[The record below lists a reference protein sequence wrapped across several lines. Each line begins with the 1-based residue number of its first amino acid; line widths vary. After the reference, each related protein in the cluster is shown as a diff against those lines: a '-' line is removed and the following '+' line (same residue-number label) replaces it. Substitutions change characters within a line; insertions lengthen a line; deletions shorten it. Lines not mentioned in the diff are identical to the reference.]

1 MIKHYL
7 KVALRNLMNFK
18 VHSLISAIC
27 LAIGITC
34 FSMMNYFIGA
44 VAGEIKLSDDNE
56 YSIQLHGASSQ
67 TASDIYLFKEDFDY
81 LKGLPIAGIDALVAS
96 SSYSNGKEITAIDKK
111 QQELPF
117 LVSFKNVSSNY
128 FTYNSFKLKY
138 GSQEITAPD
147 EVIISQSFARKAFG
161 KEDPIGQVIRQETEA
176 NSPSDFIKVYRV
188 VNVALTEE
196 KDHHGKTIDCYF
208 PLSMKSRTP
217 LSIRSRL
224 TGQTTTES
232 LNKQLKTMSWKRGD
246 QDIYLYAFLES
257 EQNDSVQRTISIL
270 LARFIASL
278 ILLSGLINFLK
289 FIIQMFYNRQRE
301 LVLRKCIG
309 SDIKGLFALLFA
321 EIFWM
326 LSVAFFLSLI
336 VTEIILSLAYTYIR
350 PEDMISFSL
359 VEIYG
364 SQFVLYLVLLL
375 ICMLAI
381 LYPIYRLR
389 RLSILH
395 SIVQRQKR
403 HVFRNFMIA
412 LQLAISIFFT
422 GGVFG
427 ITLLFDEMFG
437 GMYHPLSAE
446 EENQVISLSVNT
458 IRMQNNMDAI
468 LSDIQSLPEI
478 TDRTSAFNT
487 FDADVYTYMTYMK
500 NGNPRGNVLMI
511 QAEPHYFEFFKIPFS
526 GKLVDKDARGFVY
539 ISEQFKELLQRDS
552 VEGSVTLGGEEYR
565 IAGTYRALNKEG
577 ALNRSVGSV
586 FLVNPQAYTYY
597 FKTSHPDITPVALEK
612 ITEICRRYVPD
623 TLPLDIR
630 KTGDSKQSVMGSV
643 ALLQTASLL
652 LAIVSMLLL
661 ILSIYSG
668 ISMDVINRQKE
679 VAIRKINGATP
690 KVIALL
696 FGKIYLIIYL
706 SVFVIIYPLVRLM
719 LIRIAQ
725 KSSLQ
730 SIYSWNWG
738 ILLFFTM
745 ALLIFLVTAYKIY
758 KVMHLNPASI
768 LKKE

>member
-34 FSMMNYFIGA
+34 FSMMNYFIDAITGK
-44 VAGEIKLSDDNE
+44 VELSDNNK
-56 YSIQLHGASSQ
+56 YSIRLSGASSQ
-67 TASDIYLFKEDFDY
+67 TAADIYLFKEDFDY
-81 LKGLPIAGIDALVAS
+81 LKELPIAGIDTLVAS

-111 QQELPF
+111 QRELPF
-117 LVSFKNVSSNY
+117 LVSFQNVSSNY
-128 FTYNSFKLKY
+128 FTYNSLQLKY
-138 GSQEITAPD
+138 GNQEITAPD
-147 EVIISQSFARKAFG
+147 EVIVSRSFARKAFG
-161 KEDPIGQVIRQETEA
+161 EENPIGQVIRQETEA
-176 NSPSDFIKVYRV
+176 TNPSDLMVYKI

-196 KDHHGKTIDCYF
+196 KDSHGKTIDCYF
-208 PLSMKSRTP
+208 PLSAKSRTP
-217 LSIRSRL
+217 LCIRSRL
-224 TGQTTTES
+224 TGQTTTAS
-232 LNKQLKTMSWKRGD
+232 LNKQLKGLTWKHGD
-246 QDIYLYAFLES
+246 QDIYLYASLES
-257 EQNDSVQRTISIL
+257 EQNSSVQRTISIL

-326 LSVAFFLSLI
+326 LSVAFLLSLA
-336 VTEIILSLAYTYIR
+336 VTEITLSLVYTYIR

-359 VEIYG
+359 VDLYG
-364 SQFVLYLVLLL
+364 SQLGLYLTLLL

-389 RLSILH
+389 RLSVLH
-395 SIVQRQKR
+395 SVVQRQKR

-412 LQLAISIFFT
+412 LQLAISILFT

-427 ITLLFDEMFG
+427 ITLLFNEMFE
-437 GMYHPLSAE
+437 GMYRPLSTE
-446 EENQVISLSVNT
+446 EENRVISISVNT
-458 IRMQNNMDAI
+458 ICMQKNMDAI
-468 LSDIQSLPEI
+468 LSDIQSLSEI

-487 FDADVYTYMTYMK
+487 FDADVYTYMK
-500 NGNPRGNVLMI
+500 DGKPRGNVMMI

-526 GKLVDKDARGFVY
+526 GKLVDKDAQGFVY
-539 ISEQFKELLQRDS
+539 ISEQFKEQLQRDS
-552 VEGSVTLGGEEYR
+552 ITGSVTLDGKEYR
-565 IAGTYRALNKEG
+565 IAGTYRALNREDTQSS
-577 ALNRSVGSV
+577 SVGSV

-597 FKTSHPDITPVALEK
+597 FKTLHSDITPVALEK
-612 ITEICRRYVPD
+612 ITEICRRYVPE
-623 TLPLDIR
+623 TLPLNIR
-630 KTGDSKQSVMGSV
+630 NTGDSKQSVMGTV

-652 LAIVSMLLL
+652 LAIVSILLL

-690 KVIALL
+690 RVIALL

-706 SVFVIIYPLVRLM
+706 SVFVIIYPLVRLV
-719 LIRIAQ
+719 LISIAQ
-725 KSSLQ
+725 KSNLQ
-730 SIYSWNWG
+730 SIYSWSWG
-738 ILLFFTM
+738 VLLFFTM

-758 KVMHLNPASI
+758 KVMHLNPASV

>member
-34 FSMMNYFIGA
+34 FSMMNYFIDAITGK
-44 VAGEIKLSDDNE
+44 VELSDNNK
-56 YSIQLHGASSQ
+56 YSIRLSGASSQ
-67 TASDIYLFKEDFDY
+67 TAADIYLFKEDFDY
-81 LKGLPIAGIDALVAS
+81 LKELPIAGIDTLVAF

-111 QQELPF
+111 QRELPF
-117 LVSFKNVSSNY
+117 LVSFQNVSSNY
-128 FTYNSFKLKY
+128 FTYNSLQLKY
-138 GSQEITAPD
+138 GNQEITAPD
-147 EVIISQSFARKAFG
+147 EVIVSQSFARKAFG
-161 KEDPIGQVIRQETEA
+161 EENPIGQVIRQETEA
-176 NSPSDFIKVYRV
+176 ANPSDLMVYKI

-196 KDHHGKTIDCYF
+196 KDFHGKTIDCYF
-208 PLSMKSRTP
+208 PLSAKSRTP
-217 LSIRSRL
+217 LCIRSRL

-232 LNKQLKTMSWKRGD
+232 LNKQLKGLTWKHGD
-246 QDIYLYAFLES
+246 QDIYLYASLES
-257 EQNDSVQRTISIL
+257 EQNSSVQRTISIL

-326 LSVAFFLSLI
+326 LSVAFLLSLA
-336 VTEIILSLAYTYIR
+336 VTEITLSLAYTYIR

-359 VEIYG
+359 VDLYG
-364 SQFVLYLVLLL
+364 SQLGLYLALLL

-389 RLSILH
+389 RLSVLH
-395 SIVQRQKR
+395 SVVQRQKR

-412 LQLAISIFFT
+412 LQLAISILFT

-427 ITLLFDEMFG
+427 ITLLFNEMFE
-437 GMYHPLSAE
+437 GMYRPLSTE
-446 EENQVISLSVNT
+446 EENRVISISVNT
-458 IRMQNNMDAI
+458 ICMQKNMDAI
-468 LSDIQSLPEI
+468 LSDIQSLSEI
-478 TDRTSAFNT
+478 TDRT
-487 FDADVYTYMTYMK
+487 YMK
-500 NGNPRGNVLMI
+500 DGKPRGNVMMI

-526 GKLVDKDARGFVY
+526 GKLVDKDAQGFVY
-539 ISEQFKELLQRDS
+539 ISEQFKEQLQRDS
-552 VEGSVTLGGEEYR
+552 IAGSVTLDGKEYR
-565 IAGTYRALNKEG
+565 IAGTYRALNREDTQSS
-577 ALNRSVGSV
+577 SVGSV

-597 FKTSHPDITPVALEK
+597 FKTLHSDITPVALEK
-612 ITEICRRYVPD
+612 ITEICRRYVPE
-623 TLPLDIR
+623 TLPLNIR
-630 KTGDSKQSVMGSV
+630 NTGDSKQSVMGTV

-652 LAIVSMLLL
+652 LAIVSILLL

-690 KVIALL
+690 RVIALL

-706 SVFVIIYPLVRLM
+706 SVFVIIYPLVRLV
-719 LIRIAQ
+719 LISIAQ
-725 KSSLQ
+725 KSNLQ
-730 SIYSWNWG
+730 SIYSWSWG
-738 ILLFFTM
+738 VLLFFTM

-758 KVMHLNPASI
+758 KVMHLNPASV

>member
-34 FSMMNYFIGA
+34 FSMMNYFIDAITGK
-44 VAGEIKLSDDNE
+44 VELSDNNK
-56 YSIQLHGASSQ
+56 YSIRLSGASSQ
-67 TASDIYLFKEDFDY
+67 TAADIYLFMEDFDY
-81 LKGLPIAGIDALVAS
+81 LKELPIAGIDTLVAF

-111 QQELPF
+111 QRELPF
-117 LVSFKNVSSNY
+117 LVSFQNVSSNY
-128 FTYNSFKLKY
+128 FTYNSLQLKY
-138 GSQEITAPD
+138 GNQEITAPD
-147 EVIISQSFARKAFG
+147 EVIVSQSFARKAFG
-161 KEDPIGQVIRQETEA
+161 EENPIGQVIRQETEA
-176 NSPSDFIKVYRV
+176 ANPSDLMVYKI

-196 KDHHGKTIDCYF
+196 KDFHGKTIDCYF
-208 PLSMKSRTP
+208 PLSAKSRTP
-217 LSIRSRL
+217 LCIRSRL

-232 LNKQLKTMSWKRGD
+232 LNKQLKGLTWKHGD
-246 QDIYLYAFLES
+246 QDIYLYASLES
-257 EQNDSVQRTISIL
+257 EQNSSVQRTI
-270 LARFIASL
+270 RFIASL

-326 LSVAFFLSLI
+326 LSVAFLLSLA
-336 VTEIILSLAYTYIR
+336 VTEITLSLAYTYIR

-359 VEIYG
+359 VDLYG
-364 SQFVLYLVLLL
+364 SQLGLYLALLL

-389 RLSILH
+389 RLSVLH
-395 SIVQRQKR
+395 SVVQRQKR

-412 LQLAISIFFT
+412 LQLAISILFT

-427 ITLLFDEMFG
+427 ITLLFNEMFE
-437 GMYHPLSAE
+437 GMYRPLSTE
-446 EENQVISLSVNT
+446 EENRVISISVNT
-458 IRMQNNMDAI
+458 ICMQKNMDAI
-468 LSDIQSLPEI
+468 LSDIQSLSEI

-500 NGNPRGNVLMI
+500 DGKPRGNVMMI

-526 GKLVDKDARGFVY
+526 GKLVDKDAQGFVY
-539 ISEQFKELLQRDS
+539 ISEQFKEQLQRDS
-552 VEGSVTLGGEEYR
+552 IAGSVTLDGKEYR
-565 IAGTYRALNKEG
+565 IAGTYRALNREDTQSS
-577 ALNRSVGSV
+577 SVGSV

-597 FKTSHPDITPVALEK
+597 FKTLHSDITPVALEK
-612 ITEICRRYVPD
+612 ITEICRRYVPE
-623 TLPLDIR
+623 TLPLNIR
-630 KTGDSKQSVMGSV
+630 NTGDSKQSVMGTV

-652 LAIVSMLLL
+652 LAIVSILLL

-690 KVIALL
+690 RVIALL

-706 SVFVIIYPLVRLM
+706 SVFVIIYPLVRLV
-719 LIRIAQ
+719 LISIAQ
-725 KSSLQ
+725 KSNLQ
-730 SIYSWNWG
+730 SIYSWSWG
-738 ILLFFTM
+738 VLLFFTM

-758 KVMHLNPASI
+758 KVMHLNPASV

>member
-34 FSMMNYFIGA
+34 FSMMNYFIDAITGK
-44 VAGEIKLSDDNE
+44 VELSDNNK
-56 YSIQLHGASSQ
+56 YSIRLSGASSQ
-67 TASDIYLFKEDFDY
+67 TAADIYLFKEDFDY
-81 LKGLPIAGIDALVAS
+81 LKELPIAGIDTLVAS

-111 QQELPF
+111 QRELPF
-117 LVSFKNVSSNY
+117 LVSFQNVSSNY
-128 FTYNSFKLKY
+128 FTYNSLQLKY
-138 GSQEITAPD
+138 GNQEITAPD
-147 EVIISQSFARKAFG
+147 EVIVSRSFARKAFG
-161 KEDPIGQVIRQETEA
+161 EENPIGQVIRQETEA
-176 NSPSDFIKVYRV
+176 ANPSDLMVYKI

-196 KDHHGKTIDCYF
+196 KDFHGKTIDCYF
-208 PLSMKSRTP
+208 PLSAKSRTP
-217 LSIRSRL
+217 LCIRSRL

-232 LNKQLKTMSWKRGD
+232 LNKQLKGLTWKHGD
-246 QDIYLYAFLES
+246 QDIYLYASLES
-257 EQNDSVQRTISIL
+257 EQNSSVQRTISIL

-326 LSVAFFLSLI
+326 LSVAFLLSLA
-336 VTEIILSLAYTYIR
+336 VTEITLSLVYTYIR

-359 VEIYG
+359 VDLYG
-364 SQFVLYLVLLL
+364 SQLGLYLALLL

-389 RLSILH
+389 RLSVLH
-395 SIVQRQKR
+395 SVVQRQKR

-412 LQLAISIFFT
+412 LQLAISILFT

-427 ITLLFDEMFG
+427 ITLLFNEMFE
-437 GMYHPLSAE
+437 GMYRPLSTE
-446 EENQVISLSVNT
+446 EENRVISISVNT
-458 IRMQNNMDAI
+458 ICMQKNMDAI
-468 LSDIQSLPEI
+468 LSDIQSLSEI
-478 TDRTSAFNT
+478 TDRTYAY
-487 FDADVYTYMTYMK
+487 VYTYMTYMK
-500 NGNPRGNVLMI
+500 DGKPRGNVMMI

-526 GKLVDKDARGFVY
+526 GKLVDKDAQGFVY
-539 ISEQFKELLQRDS
+539 ISEQFKEQLQRDS
-552 VEGSVTLGGEEYR
+552 IAGSVTLDGKEYR
-565 IAGTYRALNKEG
+565 IAGTYRALNREDTQSS
-577 ALNRSVGSV
+577 SVGSV

-597 FKTSHPDITPVALEK
+597 FKTLHSDITPVALEK
-612 ITEICRRYVPD
+612 ITEICRRYVPE
-623 TLPLDIR
+623 TLPLNIR
-630 KTGDSKQSVMGSV
+630 NTGDSKQSVMGTV

-652 LAIVSMLLL
+652 LAIVSILLL

-690 KVIALL
+690 RVIALL

-706 SVFVIIYPLVRLM
+706 SVFVIIYPLVRLV
-719 LIRIAQ
+719 LISIAQ
-725 KSSLQ
+725 KSNLQ
-730 SIYSWNWG
+730 SIYSWSWG

-758 KVMHLNPASI
+758 KVMHLNPASV

>member
-34 FSMMNYFIGA
+34 FSMMNYFIDAITGK
-44 VAGEIKLSDDNE
+44 VELSDNNK
-56 YSIQLHGASSQ
+56 YSIRLSGASSQ
-67 TASDIYLFKEDFDY
+67 TAADIYLFKEDFDY
-81 LKGLPIAGIDALVAS
+81 LKELPIAGIDTLVAS

-111 QQELPF
+111 QRELPF
-117 LVSFKNVSSNY
+117 LVSFQNVSSNY
-128 FTYNSFKLKY
+128 FTYNSLQLKY
-138 GSQEITAPD
+138 GNQEITAPD
-147 EVIISQSFARKAFG
+147 EVIVSRSFARKAFG
-161 KEDPIGQVIRQETEA
+161 EENPIGQVIRQETEA
-176 NSPSDFIKVYRV
+176 ANPSDLMVYKI

-196 KDHHGKTIDCYF
+196 KDSHGKTIDCYF
-208 PLSMKSRTP
+208 PLSAKSRTP
-217 LSIRSRL
+217 LCIRSRL

-232 LNKQLKTMSWKRGD
+232 LNKQLKGLTWKHGD
-246 QDIYLYAFLES
+246 QDIYLYASLES
-257 EQNDSVQRTISIL
+257 EQNSSVQRTISIL

-326 LSVAFFLSLI
+326 LSVAFLLSLAVTEITLSLI
-336 VTEIILSLAYTYIR
+336 YTYIR

-359 VEIYG
+359 VDLYG
-364 SQFVLYLVLLL
+364 SQLGLYLALLL

-389 RLSILH
+389 RLSVLH
-395 SIVQRQKR
+395 SVVQRQKR

-412 LQLAISIFFT
+412 LQLAISILFT

-427 ITLLFDEMFG
+427 ITLLFNEMFE
-437 GMYHPLSAE
+437 GMYRPLSTE
-446 EENQVISLSVNT
+446 EENRVISISVNT
-458 IRMQNNMDAI
+458 ICMQKNMDAI
-468 LSDIQSLPEI
+468 LSDIQSLSEI

-500 NGNPRGNVLMI
+500 DGKPRGNVMMI

-526 GKLVDKDARGFVY
+526 GKLVDKDAQGFVY
-539 ISEQFKELLQRDS
+539 ISEQFKEQLQRDS
-552 VEGSVTLGGEEYR
+552 ITGSVTLDGKEYR
-565 IAGTYRALNKEG
+565 IAGTYRALNREDTQSS
-577 ALNRSVGSV
+577 SVGSV

-597 FKTSHPDITPVALEK
+597 FKTLHSDITPVALEK
-612 ITEICRRYVPD
+612 ITEICRRYVPE
-623 TLPLDIR
+623 TLPLNIR
-630 KTGDSKQSVMGSV
+630 NTGDSVMGTV

-652 LAIVSMLLL
+652 LAIVSILLL

-690 KVIALL
+690 RVIALL

-706 SVFVIIYPLVRLM
+706 SVFVIIYPLVRLV
-719 LIRIAQ
+719 LISITQ
-725 KSSLQ
+725 KSNLQ
-730 SIYSWNWG
+730 SIYSWSWG
-738 ILLFFTM
+738 VLLFFTM

-758 KVMHLNPASI
+758 KVMHLNPASV

>member
-34 FSMMNYFIGA
+34 FSMMNYFIDAITGK
-44 VAGEIKLSDDNE
+44 VELSDNNK
-56 YSIQLHGASSQ
+56 YSIRLSGASSQ
-67 TASDIYLFKEDFDY
+67 TAADIYLFKEDFDY
-81 LKGLPIAGIDALVAS
+81 LKELPIAGIDTLVAS

-111 QQELPF
+111 QRELPF
-117 LVSFKNVSSNY
+117 LVSFQNVSSNY
-128 FTYNSFKLKY
+128 FTYNSLQLKY
-138 GSQEITAPD
+138 GNQEITAPD
-147 EVIISQSFARKAFG
+147 EVIVSRSFARKAFG
-161 KEDPIGQVIRQETEA
+161 EENPIGQVIRQETEA
-176 NSPSDFIKVYRV
+176 ANPSDLMVY
-188 VNVALTEE
+188 
-196 KDHHGKTIDCYF
+196 KTIDCYF
-208 PLSMKSRTP
+208 PLSAKSRTP
-217 LSIRSRL
+217 LCIRSRL

-232 LNKQLKTMSWKRGD
+232 LNKQLKGLTWKHGD
-246 QDIYLYAFLES
+246 QDIYLYASLES
-257 EQNDSVQRTISIL
+257 EQNSSVQRTISIL

-326 LSVAFFLSLI
+326 LSVAFLLSLAVTEITLSLI
-336 VTEIILSLAYTYIR
+336 YTYIR

-359 VEIYG
+359 VDLYG
-364 SQFVLYLVLLL
+364 SQLGLYLALLL

-389 RLSILH
+389 RLSVLH
-395 SIVQRQKR
+395 SVVQRQKR

-412 LQLAISIFFT
+412 LQLAISILFT

-427 ITLLFDEMFG
+427 ITLLFNEMFE
-437 GMYHPLSAE
+437 GMYRPLSTE
-446 EENQVISLSVNT
+446 EENRVISISVNT
-458 IRMQNNMDAI
+458 ICMQKNMDAI
-468 LSDIQSLPEI
+468 LSDIQSLSEI

-500 NGNPRGNVLMI
+500 DGKPRGNVMMI

-526 GKLVDKDARGFVY
+526 GKLVDKDAQGFVY
-539 ISEQFKELLQRDS
+539 ISEQFKEQLQRDS
-552 VEGSVTLGGEEYR
+552 ITGSVTLDGKEYR
-565 IAGTYRALNKEG
+565 IAGTYRALNREDTQSS
-577 ALNRSVGSV
+577 SVGSV

-597 FKTSHPDITPVALEK
+597 FKTLHSDITPVALEK
-612 ITEICRRYVPD
+612 ITEICRRYVPE
-623 TLPLDIR
+623 TLPLNIR
-630 KTGDSKQSVMGSV
+630 NTGDSKQSVMGTV

-652 LAIVSMLLL
+652 LAIVSILLL

-690 KVIALL
+690 RVIALL

-706 SVFVIIYPLVRLM
+706 SVFVIIYPLVRLE
-719 LIRIAQ
+719 LISITQ
-725 KSSLQ
+725 KSNLQ
-730 SIYSWNWG
+730 SIYSWSWG

-758 KVMHLNPASI
+758 KVMHLNPASV

>member
-34 FSMMNYFIGA
+34 FSMMNYFIDAITGK
-44 VAGEIKLSDDNE
+44 VELSDNNK
-56 YSIQLHGASSQ
+56 YSIRLSGASSQ
-67 TASDIYLFKEDFDY
+67 TAADIYLFKEDFDY
-81 LKGLPIAGIDALVAS
+81 LKELPIAGIDTLVAS

-111 QQELPF
+111 QRELPF
-117 LVSFKNVSSNY
+117 LVSFQNVSSNY
-128 FTYNSFKLKY
+128 FTYNSLQLKY
-138 GSQEITAPD
+138 GNQEITAPD
-147 EVIISQSFARKAFG
+147 EVIVSRSFARKAFG
-161 KEDPIGQVIRQETEA
+161 EENPIGQVIRQETEA
-176 NSPSDFIKVYRV
+176 ANPSDLMVYKI

-196 KDHHGKTIDCYF
+196 KDFHGKTIDCYF
-208 PLSMKSRTP
+208 PLSAKSRTP
-217 LSIRSRL
+217 LCIRSRL

-232 LNKQLKTMSWKRGD
+232 LNKQLKGLTWKHGD
-246 QDIYLYAFLES
+246 QDIYLYASLES
-257 EQNDSVQRTISIL
+257 EQNSSVQRTISIL

-326 LSVAFFLSLI
+326 LSVAFLLSLA
-336 VTEIILSLAYTYIR
+336 VTEITLSLVYTYIR

-359 VEIYG
+359 VDLYG
-364 SQFVLYLVLLL
+364 SQLGLYLALLL

-389 RLSILH
+389 RLSVLH
-395 SIVQRQKR
+395 SVVQRQKR

-412 LQLAISIFFT
+412 LQLAISILFT

-427 ITLLFDEMFG
+427 ITLLFNEMFE
-437 GMYHPLSAE
+437 GMYRPLSTE
-446 EENQVISLSVNT
+446 EENRVISISVNT
-458 IRMQNNMDAI
+458 ICMQKNMDAI
-468 LSDIQSLPEI
+468 LSDIQSLSEI

-500 NGNPRGNVLMI
+500 DGKPRGNV
-511 QAEPHYFEFFKIPFS
+511 KIPFS
-526 GKLVDKDARGFVY
+526 GKLVDKDAQGFVY
-539 ISEQFKELLQRDS
+539 ISEQFKEQLQRDS
-552 VEGSVTLGGEEYR
+552 IAGSVTLDGKEYR
-565 IAGTYRALNKEG
+565 IAGTYRALNREDTQSS
-577 ALNRSVGSV
+577 SVGSV

-597 FKTSHPDITPVALEK
+597 FKTLHSDITPVALEK
-612 ITEICRRYVPD
+612 ITEICRRYVPE
-623 TLPLDIR
+623 TLPLNIR
-630 KTGDSKQSVMGSV
+630 NTGDSKQSVMGTV

-652 LAIVSMLLL
+652 LAIVSILLL

-690 KVIALL
+690 RVIALL

-706 SVFVIIYPLVRLM
+706 SVFVIIYPLVRLV
-719 LIRIAQ
+719 LISITQ
-725 KSSLQ
+725 KSNLQ
-730 SIYSWNWG
+730 SIYSWSWG
-738 ILLFFTM
+738 VLLFFTM

-758 KVMHLNPASI
+758 KVMHLNPASV

>member
-34 FSMMNYFIGA
+34 FSMMNYFIDAITGK
-44 VAGEIKLSDDNE
+44 VELSDNNK
-56 YSIQLHGASSQ
+56 YSIRLSGASSQ
-67 TASDIYLFKEDFDY
+67 TAADIYLFKEDFDY
-81 LKGLPIAGIDALVAS
+81 LKELPIAGIDTLVAS

-111 QQELPF
+111 QRELPF
-117 LVSFKNVSSNY
+117 LVSFQNVSSNY
-128 FTYNSFKLKY
+128 FTYNSLQLKY
-138 GSQEITAPD
+138 GNQEITAPD
-147 EVIISQSFARKAFG
+147 EVIVSRSFARKAFG
-161 KEDPIGQVIRQETEA
+161 EENPIGQVIRQETEA
-176 NSPSDFIKVYRV
+176 ANPSDLMVYKI

-196 KDHHGKTIDCYF
+196 KDSHGKTIDCYF
-208 PLSMKSRTP
+208 PLSAKSRTP
-217 LSIRSRL
+217 LCIRSRL

-232 LNKQLKTMSWKRGD
+232 LNKQLKGLTWKHGD
-246 QDIYLYAFLES
+246 QDIYLYASLES
-257 EQNDSVQRTISIL
+257 EQNSSVQRTISIL

-326 LSVAFFLSLI
+326 LSVAFLLSLA
-336 VTEIILSLAYTYIR
+336 VTEITLSLVYTYIR

-359 VEIYG
+359 VDLYG
-364 SQFVLYLVLLL
+364 SQLGLYLALLL

-389 RLSILH
+389 RLSVLH
-395 SIVQRQKR
+395 SVVQRQKR

-412 LQLAISIFFT
+412 LQLAISILFT

-427 ITLLFDEMFG
+427 ITLLFNEMFE
-437 GMYHPLSAE
+437 GMYRPLSTE
-446 EENQVISLSVNT
+446 EENRVISISVNT
-458 IRMQNNMDAI
+458 ICMQKNMDAI
-468 LSDIQSLPEI
+468 LSDIQSLSEI

-500 NGNPRGNVLMI
+500 DGKPRGNVMMI

-526 GKLVDKDARGFVY
+526 GKLVDKDAQGFVY
-539 ISEQFKELLQRDS
+539 ISEQFKEQLQRDS
-552 VEGSVTLGGEEYR
+552 IAGSVTLDGKEYR
-565 IAGTYRALNKEG
+565 IAGTYRALNREDTQSS
-577 ALNRSVGSV
+577 SVGSV

-597 FKTSHPDITPVALEK
+597 FKTLHSDITPVALEK
-612 ITEICRRYVPD
+612 ITEICRRYVPE
-623 TLPLDIR
+623 TLPLNIR
-630 KTGDSKQSVMGSV
+630 NTGDSKQSVMGTV

-652 LAIVSMLLL
+652 LAIVSILLL

-690 KVIALL
+690 RVIALL

-706 SVFVIIYPLVRLM
+706 SVFVIIYPLVRLV
-719 LIRIAQ
+719 LISIAQ
-725 KSSLQ
+725 KSNLQ
-730 SIYSWNWG
+730 SIYSWSWV

-758 KVMHLNPASI
+758 KVMHLNPASV

>member
-34 FSMMNYFIGA
+34 FSMMNYFIDA
-44 VAGEIKLSDDNE
+44 VAGNIKLSDD
-56 YSIQLHGASSQ
+56 SHIQLVGTSPQ
-67 TASDIYLFKEDFDY
+67 TAADIYLFKEDFDY
-81 LKGLPIAGIDALVAS
+81 LKGLPIAGMDALVAS
-96 SSYSNGKEITAIDKK
+96 SSYSDRKEITAIDKE
-111 QQELPF
+111 QRELPF

-128 FTYNSFKLKY
+128 FAYNSLKLKY
-138 GSQEITAPD
+138 GNQEVTAPD
-147 EVIISQSFARKAFG
+147 EVIVSQSFARKAFG

-176 NSPSDFIKVYRV
+176 NSPSDLIKVYKV

-196 KDHHGKTIDCYF
+196 KDYRGKAIDCYF
-208 PLSMKSRTP
+208 PLSMQSRTP
-217 LSIRSRL
+217 LCIRSRL
-224 TGQTTTES
+224 TGPTTAEN
-232 LNKQLKTMSWKRGD
+232 LNEQLKNMTWKHGD
-246 QDIYLYAFLES
+246 QDICLYAFLES
-257 EQNDSVQRTISIL
+257 ERNGSVQRTISIL
-270 LARFIASL
+270 LSRFIASL

-326 LSVAFFLSLI
+326 LSVAFFLSLV
-336 VTEIILSLAYTYIR
+336 VTEIILSLAYTYI
-350 PEDMISFSL
+350 PPDDMISFSL
-359 VEIYG
+359 VDLYG
-364 SQFVLYLVLLL
+364 SQLGLYLVLLL

-389 RLSILH
+389 RLSALH

-412 LQLAISIFFT
+412 LQLAISLFFT

-446 EENQVISLSVNT
+446 EENQVISISVNT

-478 TDRTSAFNT
+478 TDRISAFNT

-500 NGNPRGNVLMI
+500 NGNPRGNVLMV

-539 ISEQFKELLQRDS
+539 VSERFKEQLQRDS
-552 VEGSVTLGGEEYR
+552 IEGSVTLDGEEYR
-565 IAGTYRALNKEG
+565 IAGTYRALNREDTQSS
-577 ALNRSVGSV
+577 SVGSV

-597 FKTSHPDITPVALEK
+597 FKTLHSDITPVALEK
-612 ITEICRRYVPD
+612 ITEICRRYVPE

-630 KTGDSKQSVMGSV
+630 NMGDSKQSVMGTV
-643 ALLQTASLL
+643 ALLKTASLL

-668 ISMDVINRQKE
+668 ISMDVVNRQKE

-706 SVFVIIYPLVRLM
+706 SVFVIIYPLVRLV
-719 LIRIAQ
+719 LIGIAQ
-725 KSSLQ
+725 KSSLK

>member
-34 FSMMNYFIGA
+34 FSMMNYFIDAITGK
-44 VAGEIKLSDDNE
+44 VELSDNNK
-56 YSIQLHGASSQ
+56 YSIRLSGASSQ
-67 TASDIYLFKEDFDY
+67 TAADIYLFKEDFDY
-81 LKGLPIAGIDALVAS
+81 LKELPIVGIDTLVAS

-111 QQELPF
+111 QRELPF
-117 LVSFKNVSSNY
+117 LVSFQNVSSNY
-128 FTYNSFKLKY
+128 FTYNSLQLKY
-138 GSQEITAPD
+138 GNQEITAPD
-147 EVIISQSFARKAFG
+147 EVIVSRSFARKAFG
-161 KEDPIGQVIRQETEA
+161 EENPIGQVIRQETEA
-176 NSPSDFIKVYRV
+176 TNPSDLMVYKI

-196 KDHHGKTIDCYF
+196 KDSHGKTIDCYF
-208 PLSMKSRTP
+208 PLSAKSRTP
-217 LSIRSRL
+217 LCIRSRL

-232 LNKQLKTMSWKRGD
+232 LNKQLKGLTWKHGD
-246 QDIYLYAFLES
+246 QDIYLYASLES
-257 EQNDSVQRTISIL
+257 EQNSSVQRTISIL

-326 LSVAFFLSLI
+326 LSVAFLLSLA
-336 VTEIILSLAYTYIR
+336 VTEITLSLVYTYIR

-359 VEIYG
+359 VDLYG
-364 SQFVLYLVLLL
+364 SQLGLYLTLLL

-389 RLSILH
+389 RLSVLH
-395 SIVQRQKR
+395 SVVQRQKR

-412 LQLAISIFFT
+412 LQLAISILFT

-427 ITLLFDEMFG
+427 ITLLFNEMFE
-437 GMYHPLSAE
+437 GMYRPLSTE
-446 EENQVISLSVNT
+446 EENRVISISVNT
-458 IRMQNNMDAI
+458 ICMQKNMDAI
-468 LSDIQSLPEI
+468 LSDIQSLSEI

-500 NGNPRGNVLMI
+500 DGKPRGNVMMI

-526 GKLVDKDARGFVY
+526 GKLVDKDAQGFVY
-539 ISEQFKELLQRDS
+539 ISEQFKEQLQRDS
-552 VEGSVTLGGEEYR
+552 IAGSVTLDGKEYR
-565 IAGTYRALNKEG
+565 IAGTYRALNREDTQSS
-577 ALNRSVGSV
+577 SVGSV
-586 FLVNPQAYTYY
+586 FLVNPQAYNY
-597 FKTSHPDITPVALEK
+597 FKTLHSDITPVALEK
-612 ITEICRRYVPD
+612 ITEICRRYVPE
-623 TLPLDIR
+623 TLPLNIR
-630 KTGDSKQSVMGSV
+630 NTGDSKQSVMGTV

-652 LAIVSMLLL
+652 LAIVSILLL

-690 KVIALL
+690 RVIALL

-706 SVFVIIYPLVRLM
+706 SVFVIIYPLVRLV
-719 LIRIAQ
+719 LINIAQ
-725 KSSLQ
+725 KSNLQ
-730 SIYSWNWG
+730 SIYSWSWG

-758 KVMHLNPASI
+758 KVMHLNPASV

>member
-34 FSMMNYFIGA
+34 FSMMNYFIDA
-44 VAGEIKLSDDNE
+44 VAGNIKLSDDNE

-67 TASDIYLFKEDFDY
+67 TAADIYLFKEDFDY

-111 QQELPF
+111 QRELPF
-117 LVSFKNVSSNY
+117 LVLFKNVSSNY
-128 FTYNSFKLKY
+128 FTYNSLKLKY
-138 GSQEITAPD
+138 GNQEITAPD
-147 EVIISQSFARKAFG
+147 EVIVSQSFARKAFG

-176 NSPSDFIKVYRV
+176 NSPSDFIKVYKI

-196 KDHHGKTIDCYF
+196 KDHRGKAIDCYF
-208 PLSMKSRTP
+208 PLSIKSRTP

-224 TGQTTTES
+224 IGQTTTES
-232 LNKQLKTMSWKRGD
+232 LNKQLKNMTWKHGD
-246 QDIYLYAFLES
+246 QDVNLYASLES
-257 EQNDSVQRTISIL
+257 EQDGSVQGTMSML

-301 LVLRKCIG
+301 LALRKCIG
-309 SDIKGLFALLFA
+309 SDIKGLFTLLFA

-326 LSVAFFLSLI
+326 LSVAFFLSLA

-350 PEDMISFSL
+350 PDDMISFSL
-359 VEIYG
+359 VDLYG
-364 SQFVLYLVLLL
+364 SQLVLYLVLLL

-389 RLSILH
+389 RLNVLH

-446 EENQVISLSVNT
+446 EENQVISISINT

-478 TDRTSAFNT
+478 TDRISAFNT
-487 FDADVYTYMTYMK
+487 FDTDVYTYMTYMK

-526 GKLVDKDARGFVY
+526 GKLVDKDAQGFVY
-539 ISEQFKELLQRDS
+539 ISEQFKEQLQRDS
-552 VEGSVTLGGEEYR
+552 IEGSVTLDGEEYR

-577 ALNRSVGSV
+577 ALNRVVGSV
-586 FLVNPQAYTYY
+586 FLVNPQAYSYY

-612 ITEICRRYVPD
+612 ITEICRRYVPE

-630 KTGDSKQSVMGSV
+630 NMGDSKQSIMGTV

-652 LAIVSMLLL
+652 LAIVSILLL

-668 ISMDVINRQKE
+668 ISMDVVNRQKE

-706 SVFVIIYPLVRLM
+706 SVFVIIYPLVRLV
-719 LIRIAQ
+719 LIGIAQ
-725 KSSLQ
+725 KSSLK

-758 KVMHLNPASI
+758 KVMHLNPGSI

>member
-34 FSMMNYFIGA
+34 FSMMNYFIDAITGK
-44 VAGEIKLSDDNE
+44 VELSDNNK
-56 YSIQLHGASSQ
+56 YSIRLSGASSQ
-67 TASDIYLFKEDFDY
+67 TAADIYLFKEDFDY
-81 LKGLPIAGIDALVAS
+81 LKELPIAGIDTLVAF

-111 QQELPF
+111 QRELPF
-117 LVSFKNVSSNY
+117 LVSFQNVSSNY
-128 FTYNSFKLKY
+128 FTYNSLQLKY
-138 GSQEITAPD
+138 GNQEITAPD
-147 EVIISQSFARKAFG
+147 EVIVSRSFARKAFG
-161 KEDPIGQVIRQETEA
+161 EENPIGQVIRQETEA
-176 NSPSDFIKVYRV
+176 ANPSDLMVYKI

-196 KDHHGKTIDCYF
+196 KDFHGKTIDCYF
-208 PLSMKSRTP
+208 PLSAKSRTP
-217 LSIRSRL
+217 LCIRSRL

-232 LNKQLKTMSWKRGD
+232 LNKQLKGLTWKHGD
-246 QDIYLYAFLES
+246 QDIYLYASLES
-257 EQNDSVQRTISIL
+257 KQNSSVQRTISIL

-326 LSVAFFLSLI
+326 LSVAFL
-336 VTEIILSLAYTYIR
+336 LSLAV
-350 PEDMISFSL
+350 SFSL
-359 VEIYG
+359 VDLYG
-364 SQFVLYLVLLL
+364 SQLGLYLALLL

-389 RLSILH
+389 RLSVLH
-395 SIVQRQKR
+395 SVVQRQKR

-412 LQLAISIFFT
+412 LQLAISILFT

-427 ITLLFDEMFG
+427 ITLLFNEMFE
-437 GMYHPLSAE
+437 GMYRPLSTE
-446 EENQVISLSVNT
+446 EENRVISISVNT
-458 IRMQNNMDAI
+458 ICMQKNMDAI
-468 LSDIQSLPEI
+468 LSDIQSLSEI

-500 NGNPRGNVLMI
+500 DGKPRGNVMMI

-526 GKLVDKDARGFVY
+526 GKLVDKDAQGFVY
-539 ISEQFKELLQRDS
+539 ISEQFKEQLQRDS
-552 VEGSVTLGGEEYR
+552 IAGSVTLDGKEYR
-565 IAGTYRALNKEG
+565 IAGTYRALNREDTQSS
-577 ALNRSVGSV
+577 SVGSV

-597 FKTSHPDITPVALEK
+597 FKTLHSDITPVALEK
-612 ITEICRRYVPD
+612 ITEICRRYVPE
-623 TLPLDIR
+623 TLPLNIR
-630 KTGDSKQSVMGSV
+630 NTGDSKQSVMGTV

-652 LAIVSMLLL
+652 LAIVSILLL

-690 KVIALL
+690 RVIALL

-706 SVFVIIYPLVRLM
+706 SVFVIIYPLVRLV
-719 LIRIAQ
+719 LISIAQ
-725 KSSLQ
+725 KSNLQ
-730 SIYSWNWG
+730 SIYSWSWG

-758 KVMHLNPASI
+758 KVMHLNPASV

>member
-34 FSMMNYFIGA
+34 FSMMNYFIDAITGK
-44 VAGEIKLSDDNE
+44 VELSDNNK
-56 YSIQLHGASSQ
+56 YSIRLSGASSQ
-67 TASDIYLFKEDFDY
+67 TAADIYLFKEDFDY
-81 LKGLPIAGIDALVAS
+81 LKELPIAGIDTLVAS

-111 QQELPF
+111 QRELPF
-117 LVSFKNVSSNY
+117 LVSFQNVSSNY
-128 FTYNSFKLKY
+128 FTYNSLQLKY
-138 GSQEITAPD
+138 GNQEITAPD
-147 EVIISQSFARKAFG
+147 EVIVSRSFARKAFG
-161 KEDPIGQVIRQETEA
+161 EENPIGQVIRQETEA
-176 NSPSDFIKVYRV
+176 ANPSDLMVYKI

-196 KDHHGKTIDCYF
+196 KDFHGKTIDCYF
-208 PLSMKSRTP
+208 PLSAKSRTP
-217 LSIRSRL
+217 LCIRSRL

-232 LNKQLKTMSWKRGD
+232 LNKQLKGLSWKHGD
-246 QDIYLYAFLES
+246 QDIYLYASLES
-257 EQNDSVQRTISIL
+257 EQNSSVQRTISIL

-326 LSVAFFLSLI
+326 LSVAFLLSLA
-336 VTEIILSLAYTYIR
+336 VTEITLSLAYTYIR

-359 VEIYG
+359 VDLYG
-364 SQFVLYLVLLL
+364 SQLGLLL

-389 RLSILH
+389 RLSVLH
-395 SIVQRQKR
+395 SVVQRQKR

-412 LQLAISIFFT
+412 LQLAISILFT

-427 ITLLFDEMFG
+427 ITLLFNEMFE
-437 GMYHPLSAE
+437 GMYRPLSTE
-446 EENQVISLSVNT
+446 EENRVISISVNT
-458 IRMQNNMDAI
+458 ICMQKNMDAI
-468 LSDIQSLPEI
+468 LSDIQSLSEI

-500 NGNPRGNVLMI
+500 DGKPRGNVMMI

-526 GKLVDKDARGFVY
+526 GKLVDKDTQGFVY
-539 ISEQFKELLQRDS
+539 ISEQFKEQLQRDS
-552 VEGSVTLGGEEYR
+552 ITGSVTLDGKEYR
-565 IAGTYRALNKEG
+565 IAGTYRALNREDTQSS
-577 ALNRSVGSV
+577 SVGSV

-597 FKTSHPDITPVALEK
+597 FKTLHSDITPVALEK
-612 ITEICRRYVPD
+612 ITEICRRYVPE
-623 TLPLDIR
+623 TLPLNIR
-630 KTGDSKQSVMGSV
+630 NTGDSKQSVMGTV

-652 LAIVSMLLL
+652 LAIVSILLL

-690 KVIALL
+690 RVIALL

-706 SVFVIIYPLVRLM
+706 SVFVIIYPLVRLV
-719 LIRIAQ
+719 LISITQ
-725 KSSLQ
+725 KSNLQ
-730 SIYSWNWG
+730 SIYSWSWG
-738 ILLFFTM
+738 VLLFFTM

-758 KVMHLNPASI
+758 KVMHLNPASV

>member
-34 FSMMNYFIGA
+34 FSMMNYFIDAITGK
-44 VAGEIKLSDDNE
+44 VELSDNNK
-56 YSIQLHGASSQ
+56 YSIRLSGASSQ
-67 TASDIYLFKEDFDY
+67 TAADIYLFKEDLDY
-81 LKGLPIAGIDALVAS
+81 LKELPIAGIDTLVAS

-111 QQELPF
+111 QRELPF
-117 LVSFKNVSSNY
+117 LVSFQNVSSNY
-128 FTYNSFKLKY
+128 FTYNSLQLKY
-138 GSQEITAPD
+138 GNQEITAPD
-147 EVIISQSFARKAFG
+147 EVIVSRSFARKAFG
-161 KEDPIGQVIRQETEA
+161 EENPIGQVIRQETEA
-176 NSPSDFIKVYRV
+176 TNPSDLMVYKI

-196 KDHHGKTIDCYF
+196 KDFHGKTIDCYF
-208 PLSMKSRTP
+208 PLSAKSRTP
-217 LSIRSRL
+217 LCIRSRL

-232 LNKQLKTMSWKRGD
+232 LNKHGD
-246 QDIYLYAFLES
+246 QDIYLYASLES
-257 EQNDSVQRTISIL
+257 EQNSSVQRTISIL

-326 LSVAFFLSLI
+326 LSVAFLLSLA
-336 VTEIILSLAYTYIR
+336 VTEITLSLVYTYIR

-359 VEIYG
+359 VDLYG
-364 SQFVLYLVLLL
+364 SQLGLYLALLL

-389 RLSILH
+389 RLSVLH
-395 SIVQRQKR
+395 SVVQRQKR

-412 LQLAISIFFT
+412 LQLAISILFT

-427 ITLLFDEMFG
+427 ITLLFNEMFE
-437 GMYHPLSAE
+437 GMYRPLSTE
-446 EENQVISLSVNT
+446 EENRVISISVNT
-458 IRMQNNMDAI
+458 ICMQKNMDAI
-468 LSDIQSLPEI
+468 LSDIQSLSEI

-500 NGNPRGNVLMI
+500 DGKPRGNVMMI

-526 GKLVDKDARGFVY
+526 GKLVDKDAQGFVY
-539 ISEQFKELLQRDS
+539 ISEQFKEQLQRDS
-552 VEGSVTLGGEEYR
+552 ITGSVTLDGKEYR
-565 IAGTYRALNKEG
+565 IAGTYRALNREDTQSS
-577 ALNRSVGSV
+577 SVGSV

-597 FKTSHPDITPVALEK
+597 FKTLHSDITPVALEK
-612 ITEICRRYVPD
+612 ITEICRRYVPE
-623 TLPLDIR
+623 TLPLNIR
-630 KTGDSKQSVMGSV
+630 NTGDSKQSVMGTV

-652 LAIVSMLLL
+652 LAIVSILLL

-690 KVIALL
+690 RVIALL

-706 SVFVIIYPLVRLM
+706 SVFVIIYPLVRLV
-719 LIRIAQ
+719 LISITQ
-725 KSSLQ
+725 KSNLQ
-730 SIYSWNWG
+730 SIYSWSWG
-738 ILLFFTM
+738 VLLFFTM

-758 KVMHLNPASI
+758 KVMHLNPASV

>member
-34 FSMMNYFIGA
+34 FSMMNYFIDAITGK
-44 VAGEIKLSDDNE
+44 VELSDNNK
-56 YSIQLHGASSQ
+56 YSIRLSGASSQ
-67 TASDIYLFKEDFDY
+67 TAADIYLFKEDFDY
-81 LKGLPIAGIDALVAS
+81 LKELPIAGIDTLVAS

-111 QQELPF
+111 QRELPF
-117 LVSFKNVSSNY
+117 LVSFQNVSSNY
-128 FTYNSFKLKY
+128 FTYNSLQLKY
-138 GSQEITAPD
+138 GNQEITAPD
-147 EVIISQSFARKAFG
+147 EVIVSRSFARKAFG
-161 KEDPIGQVIRQETEA
+161 EENPIGQVIRQETEA
-176 NSPSDFIKVYRV
+176 ANPSDLMVYKI

-196 KDHHGKTIDCYF
+196 KDSHGKTIDCYF
-208 PLSMKSRTP
+208 PLSAKSRTP
-217 LSIRSRL
+217 LCIRSRL

-232 LNKQLKTMSWKRGD
+232 LNKQLKGLTWKHGD
-246 QDIYLYAFLES
+246 QDIYLYASLES
-257 EQNDSVQRTISIL
+257 EQNSSVQRTISIL

-326 LSVAFFLSLI
+326 LSVAFLLSLA
-336 VTEIILSLAYTYIR
+336 VTEITLSLVYTYIR
-350 PEDMISFSL
+350 PEDMISL
-359 VEIYG
+359 VDLYG
-364 SQFVLYLVLLL
+364 SQLGLYLALLL

-389 RLSILH
+389 RLSVLH
-395 SIVQRQKR
+395 SVVQRQKR

-412 LQLAISIFFT
+412 LQLAISILFT

-427 ITLLFDEMFG
+427 ITLLFNEMFE
-437 GMYHPLSAE
+437 GMYRPLSTE
-446 EENQVISLSVNT
+446 EENRVISISVNT
-458 IRMQNNMDAI
+458 ICMQKNMDAI
-468 LSDIQSLPEI
+468 LSDIQSLSEI

-500 NGNPRGNVLMI
+500 DGKPRGNVMMI

-526 GKLVDKDARGFVY
+526 GKLVDKDAQGFVY
-539 ISEQFKELLQRDS
+539 ISEQFKEQLQRDS
-552 VEGSVTLGGEEYR
+552 IAGSVTLDGKEYR
-565 IAGTYRALNKEG
+565 IAGTYRALNREDTQSS
-577 ALNRSVGSV
+577 SVGSV
-586 FLVNPQAYTYY
+586 FLVNPQVYTYY
-597 FKTSHPDITPVALEK
+597 FKTLHSDITPVALEK
-612 ITEICRRYVPD
+612 ITEICRRYVPE
-623 TLPLDIR
+623 TLPLNIR
-630 KTGDSKQSVMGSV
+630 NTGDSKQSVMGTV

-652 LAIVSMLLL
+652 LAIVSILLL

-690 KVIALL
+690 RVIALL

-706 SVFVIIYPLVRLM
+706 SVFVIIYPLVRLV
-719 LIRIAQ
+719 LISIAQ
-725 KSSLQ
+725 KSNLQ
-730 SIYSWNWG
+730 SIYSWSWG
-738 ILLFFTM
+738 VLLFFTM

-758 KVMHLNPASI
+758 KVMHLNPASV